1 MMHRDSETFMNKL
14 LGLSAD
20 DSIQKSEKE
29 PYAVPVLSVVKFMFE
44 NDITF
49 GSFSNNP
56 GEDDNDADNS
66 TELPPNWWN

>member
-56 GEDDNDADNS
+56 GDNDNDGDNDTVVS
-66 TELPPNWWN
+66 SGWWD